1 MWFLAKEC
9 DISNEISCAVHFC
22 GPFLWFW
29 AQLFKARLKCPYDQ
43 IFDFHFFTFSCTIR
57 PSYSSCQ
64 ISIHY
69 EHQKSFYFNIYFRE
83 KKKSECMLIHR
94 GSFIGP
100 HPPIYL
106 GDNTLERVTYS
117 RLLGVDIDDKLNWS
131 VHIKGLKKSFV
142 NKLSLMKKSRFLP
155 KQDLLNLYFKVII
168 PAVTYGISVW
178 GGTNRS
184 DDFDSL
190 ESLHCRAARVI
201 FNFPKDLPSVEAL
214 TRAKWDT
221 LRTYYKHSI
230 LKLIYKMY
238 FNDSPPCMTAHI
250 AKSQPSYNLRNSLK
264 LEIPKFK
271 SNIKKS
277 SVSYRGAILWNL
289 LPSGCRMADGVN
301 SFSKIINNLT
311 LVKDI
316 NFANIYCRR

>member
-1 MWFLAKEC
+1 MYA
-9 DISNEISCAVHFC
+9 D
-22 GPFLWFW
+22 
-29 AQLFKARLKCPYDQ
+29 D
-43 IFDFHFFTFSCTIR
+43 TTIYCIGR
-57 PSYSSCQ
+57 SVDEVAAALNQSLTELYAWCVRNKLTP
-64 ISIHY
+64 HP
-69 EHQKSFYFNIYFRE
+69 
-83 KKKSECMLIHR
+83 KKSEYMLIHR
-94 GSFIGP
+94 GSFTGP

-106 GDNTLERVTYS
+106 GNNILERVTQS

-131 VHIKGLKKSFV
+131 AHIKGLKKSFV
-142 NKLSLMKKSRFLP
+142 NKLSLIKKSRFLP

-190 ESLHCRAARVI
+190 ERLHCRAARLI

-221 LRTYYKHSI
+221 LRTYYKNSI

-238 FNDSPPCMTAHI
+238 YNDSPPCMTAHI
-250 AKSQPSYNLRNSLK
+250 AKSQSSYNLRNSLK
-264 LEIPKFK
+264 LEIPHFK

-277 SVSYRGAILWNL
+277 SVSYRGTILWNF
-289 LPSGCRMADGVN
+289 LPIGCRMANSVN
-301 SFSKIINNLT
+301 SFSKMINNLT
-311 LVKDI
+311 LVRDI
-316 NFANIYCRR
+316 SFANIYCRR

>member
-1 MWFLAKEC
+1 MAFPFIRFLSFAICSLKRRNDAKIWV
-9 DISNEISCAVHFC
+9 DFMKTNYSLIMRTALSSLFAALQTR
-22 GPFLWFW
+22 P
-29 AQLFKARLKCPYDQ
+29 QLFKER
-43 IFDFHFFTFSCTIR
+43 IVI
-57 PSYSSCQ
+57 SY
-64 ISIHY
+64 
-69 EHQKSFYFNIYFRE
+69 
-83 KKKSECMLIHR
+83 
-94 GSFIGP
+94 P
-100 HPPIYL
+100 A
-106 GDNTLERVTYS
+106 
-117 RLLGVDIDDKLNWS
+117 DI
-131 VHIKGLKKSFV
+131 
-142 NKLSLMKKSRFLP
+142 
-155 KQDLLNLYFKVII
+155 
-168 PAVTYGISVW
+168 
-178 GGTNRS
+178 
-184 DDFDSL
+184 
-190 ESLHCRAARVI
+190 
-201 FNFPKDLPSVEAL
+201 
-214 TRAKWDT
+214 
-221 LRTYYKHSI
+221 TYYKHSI

>member
-1 MWFLAKEC
+1 MYADDTTIYCIGKSIDEV
-9 DISNEISCAVHFC
+9 A
-22 GPFLWFW
+22 
-29 AQLFKARLKCPYDQ
+29 AALKQSLTELYAWCVKNKLTP
-43 IFDFHFFTFSCTIR
+43 H
-57 PSYSSCQ
+57 P
-64 ISIHY
+64 
-69 EHQKSFYFNIYFRE
+69 
-83 KKKSECMLIHR
+83 KKSECMLIHR
-94 GSFIGP
+94 GSFTGP

-106 GDNTLERVTYS
+106 GDNILERVTHS
-117 RLLGVDIDDKLNWS
+117 RFLGVDIDDKLNWS
-131 VHIKGLKKSFV
+131 AHIKGLKKIFV

-190 ESLHCRAARVI
+190 EILHCRAARVI

-221 LRTYYKHSI
+221 LTTYYKHSI

-238 FNDSPPCMTAHI
+238 YNDSPPCMTAHT

-264 LEIPKFK
+264 LEIPHFK

-277 SVSYRGAILWNL
+277 SVSYRGTILWNL
-289 LPSGCRMADGVN
+289 LTIWCRMANSVN
-301 SFSKIINNLT
+301 SFSKMINNLT
-311 LVKDI
+311 LVKGI